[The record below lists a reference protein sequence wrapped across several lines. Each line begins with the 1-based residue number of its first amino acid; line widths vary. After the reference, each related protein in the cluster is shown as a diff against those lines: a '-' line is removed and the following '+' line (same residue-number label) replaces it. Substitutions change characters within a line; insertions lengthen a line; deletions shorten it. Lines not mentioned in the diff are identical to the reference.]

1 MTCERDLA
9 LVVIISR
16 VAAPASKLSAV
27 CWWADITL
35 SADLGIAAASTGEV
49 YTALEGRQDAIEAKS
64 AARHPERMVL
74 SILVVR
80 CTWEASTAPHQRS
93 RSSTSQ
99 PPLALLAHHV
109 GIAHQD
115 TMLPHIPKRIS
126 PRWEGKPT
134 GDFPRGT
141 SQA

>member
-49 YTALEGRQDAIEAKS
+49 YTALEGLAGRDRGEAGGPPPGTDGPVDPSS
-64 AARHPERMVL
+64 AAPGKPAQHH
-74 SILVVR
+74 I
-80 CTWEASTAPHQRS
+80 QRS